1 VDNDRNEAEAERPSK
16 ANKRKKKRNKK
27 KKNKQDGAENK
38 GAKEGDTDRMN
49 QLMTESDIY

>member
-1 VDNDRNEAEAERPSK
+1 MDNDRNEAEAERPSK

-49 QLMTESDIY
+49 HLMTESDIY